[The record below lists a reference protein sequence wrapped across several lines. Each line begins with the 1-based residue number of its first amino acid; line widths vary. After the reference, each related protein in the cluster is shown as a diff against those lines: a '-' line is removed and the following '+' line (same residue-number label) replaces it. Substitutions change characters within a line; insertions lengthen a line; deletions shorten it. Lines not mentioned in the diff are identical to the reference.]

1 MRATRKSLTE
11 SALVTYEEEVLAQ
24 DDMDFLRA
32 GCARSHRHAY
42 EYPSGSSLVCLG
54 LDHNEDRILSTAWD
68 VIFANEATA
77 VRQEV
82 WETLASRMRRPGRSR
97 RFGWMLADTNPA
109 SPDHWFLKRVEAGT
123 TEHWETTHRANPR
136 MFDGQDWTPE
146 GLQYLDQLHGLTGLR
161 RKRLLQGLW
170 VAGEGVWFDS
180 FDPDVHVTTDAE
192 FDEALPVHCSI
203 DSGVHTGAVMLQYRD
218 TLEGPYVNIF
228 ADYFSEGQSA
238 ESSALAILDLM
249 HNHCSNTRRR
259 ISTDSAGGARN
270 PVGPSVISEYERVG
284 LRGSSG
290 IEQWPKYPGC
300 VTAGLATVE
309 ALIGDTKRGCGL
321 KIHPR
326 CRHTINAFQSY
337 VRARRANQWMD
348 YPDDP
353 MHPFEDMI
361 DSIRGVLSLLLPE
374 GRKPPLNLPRMKA
387 GRIF

>member
-1 MRATRKSLTE
+1 MTWTSCGPAVPVRTGT
-11 SALVTYEEEVLAQ
+11 
-24 DDMDFLRA
+24 
-32 GCARSHRHAY
+32 AY

-68 VIFANEATA
+68 LVFANEATA
-77 VRQEV
+77 IRQEV

-136 MFDGQDWTPE
+136 MFDGHDWTEE

-170 VAGEGVWFDS
+170 VAGEGVWYDN

-192 FDEALPVHCSI
+192 FDAALPVHCSI
-203 DSGVHTGAVMLQYRD
+203 DSGVHTGAVLLQYRD
-218 TLEGPYVNIF
+218 TQDGPYINLF
-228 ADYFSEGQSA
+228 ADYFAEGQSA
-238 ESSALAILDLM
+238 ESNALAILDLM
-249 HNHCSNTRRR
+249 RDHCGDTRRR
-259 ISTDSAGGARN
+259 VSTDSAGGARN

-300 VTAGLATVE
+300 VTAG
-309 ALIGDTKRGCGL
+309 ISHRRG
-321 KIHPR
+321 PDR
-326 CRHTINAFQSY
+326 RHQ
-337 VRARRANQWMD
+337 ARRWAQ
-348 YPDDP
+348 DP
-353 MHPFEDMI
+353 
-361 DSIRGVLSLLLPE
+361 SSLQGDNSCVPKLCQGETCWFLVRLP
-374 GRKPPLNLPRMKA
+374 G
-387 GRIF
+387 